1 MFQGKIDNKKKKTD
15 TSWALLERLQIST
28 IISGK
33 NLSVYNKNLKNLDF
47 QWFNL
52 TFRNLSSRN
61 NYEFVKSWHTELFI
75 FILLKIDN
83 EITNFNIQK
92 ERMVMFSN
100 NVILFT
106 HYNSLKS
113 PNLFLKTYMFTCNNM
128 EKCVGSVQSERIF
141 YSIWNNLIKIT

>member
-15 TSWALLERLQIST
+15 TSWALFERLQIST

-61 NYEFVKSWHTELFI
+61 NYEFMKSWHTELFI

-92 ERMVMFSN
+92 ERMVMLSN

-106 HYNSLKS
+106 L
-113 PNLFLKTYMFTCNNM
+113 
-128 EKCVGSVQSERIF
+128 
-141 YSIWNNLIKIT
+141 